1 MRHLSSRTVAIRLA
15 VVISIIT
22 GICRQAQSQ
31 SEIPFRLVNGNL
43 IVVTLTSGENRPF
56 DFVLDTGADTTIVD
70 SALATRLSL
79 VNLRHIE
86 QSTLA
91 GIQSLTVSS
100 VAILSAGSAQ
110 VHNLPVLVQDL
121 ARLRQLDSH
130 IQGILGQDFLSH
142 FNYLLDYRRH
152 VVRIEAANEI
162 QDALEGDRVKIE
174 AVANRMFVASEGQSL
189 RRAKLRLLL
198 DSGASLLVL
207 IRKGSQAL
215 DVPAFGSVQETT
227 SSGNISLRKGRVQR
241 LTVGSQEFH
250 NIDAVLSVIE
260 PTEQIGDGLLP
271 TTLFETMYVNNRD
284 GFVVL
289 NPRVRKN

>member
-1 MRHLSSRTVAIRLA
+1 MRNLSYIAVTIEHAIA
-15 VVISIIT
+15 ISIIT
-22 GICRQAQSQ
+22 LICRQAQSQ

-43 IVVTLTSGENRPF
+43 IVVTMTSGGTRHF

-70 SALATRLSL
+70 SRLAARLSK
-79 VNLRHIE
+79 VELRHVE

-91 GIQSLTVSS
+91 GVQSLSVSS
-100 VAILSAGSAQ
+100 VAVLSAGSAQ
-110 VHNLPVLVQDL
+110 VRNLQVLVQDL
-121 ARLRQLDSH
+121 ARLRLLDSH

-152 VVRIEAANEI
+152 VIRIEAANEI
-162 QDALEGDRVKIE
+162 EDALEGDRIKIE
-174 AVANRMFVASEGQSL
+174 AVENRMIVASEGQSL

-207 IRKGSQAL
+207 IRKGAQAL
-215 DVPAFGSVQETT
+215 DVPALGSVQEIT
-227 SSGNISLRKGRVQR
+227 SSGSVSLPKGRVQM

-250 NIDAVLSVIE
+250 NIDAVLSAVE

-271 TTLFETMYVNNRD
+271 TTLFDTLYVNNRD

-289 NPRVRKN
+289 NPRVRKD